1 MSSLQSQIM
10 RPCLL
15 IDLKKGRIRI
25 HKSTL
30 HLLGDP
36 EYVQFLIN
44 PDDQALVVRKSSR
57 RDFLSQ
63 HVRWRVIGGKQ
74 CCDFYSRFLLRAL
87 QDVHF
92 DWKENRSYR
101 IYGQLHTK
109 ESLALFSMKDS
120 YDIDCLADPG
130 KADYE

>member
-1 MSSLQSQIM
+1 MP

-25 HKSTL
+25 HKATL

-44 PDDQALVVRKSSR
+44 PKDLSFIVRKSSSH
-57 RDFLSQ
+57 DYLSQ
-63 HVRWRVIGGKQ
+63 HVRWSLIGGKQ
-74 CCDFYSRFLLRAL
+74 CCDFYSRFLLRSL
-87 QDVHF
+87 QDVNF

-101 IYGQLHTK
+101 IYGKLHER

-120 YDIDCLADPG
+120 FDIDGLEDTG
-130 KADYE
+130 KASYE